1 MQSKARARADTPELR
16 VAMNATMEARETL
29 ELFLR
34 LGIHDETKLAPYK
47 RRLSHREKAEHAI
60 REALRRQT

>member
-1 MQSKARARADTPELR
+1 MQSTARARTDTPELR

-47 RRLSHREKAEHAI
+47 RRLWQREHAEHDI
-60 REALRRQT
+60 REALRRHT